1 MSSDLIIDLSEYKDR
16 MGNRVLPGN
25 YRVVVEDAEPDQSKA
40 GNPMVNLWFRV
51 IGGDFD
57 GATLV
62 DRLVMTEKSLFRV
75 VGFMQA
81 IGMPTPRKRLKINI
95 QAFIG
100 KSLMVEVDDGEPYN
114 GRVRSEVRGYMRVS
128 GADKAESAEAD
139 DLEALMESESAAEP
153 VKPEAAKEAALPKST
168 KVETESSDVDD
179 TVDLADLDLE
189 EIDL

>member
-128 GADKAESAEAD
+128 GADKAEQAGD
-139 DLEALMESESAAEP
+139 DLDDLMEAEP

-168 KVETESSDVDD
+168 PVESIEVDD
-179 TVDLADLDLE
+179 TVDIDDLDLE
-189 EIDL
+189 SLDLG

>member
-128 GADKAESAEAD
+128 GGAEKAESDEAD
-139 DLEALMESESAAEP
+139 DMGALLTAAAAEP
-153 VKPEAAKEAALPKST
+153 VAEKVAPAEAKEAALPKST
-168 KVETESSDVDD
+168 PVEEDD
-179 TVDLADLDLE
+179 TVDLDDLDIESL
-189 EIDL
+189 DLS